1 MENQSLLGETKENVE
16 QAVILYRNF
25 VTMALSFSANHGCVV
40 ACLAYASAQLGD
52 HLGGYGSG
60 ILYVFYALT
69 AFFFA
74 KPIVSMVGPKNGLL
88 LGVGGYCVYVVG
100 FLLAV
105 MLTDT
110 TTRWTIFI
118 STNIVGG
125 CAGGLLWT
133 AQGRYFA
140 RNAKLYAE
148 NMDISVEASTASLAG
163 VFAACYLG
171 AEVVTKVIA
180 TVVFISNEGSA
191 PFIIFTTYTAIAF
204 IAVFVVARLDD
215 LRDEGTWDFD
225 TTSIVRNSL
234 AAGAILLDEPRL
246 TLLVPFQFAFGFV
259 SSFMTF
265 HVFGTVIGDSNSLGG
280 TYIGLLSAIVALT
293 GAVTAVPA
301 GWVAKHYGKSVLMTV
316 GGLCFM
322 LCGAAFLPGSLGNDL
337 GTWELI
343 VPYLIMFGVGR
354 GTWENTNKAV
364 VADYFSDS
372 AELSTSAF
380 ACISFTS
387 GISAAFGFFMWESIS
402 VDVIAFLLT
411 ITSLIAVL
419 SYYVTAHMNERIK
432 ESKETAS
439 QSLGL

>member
-1 MENQSLLGETKENVE
+1 MLAGDQNGDPERGAE
-16 QAVILYRNF
+16 LYSNF
-25 VTMALSFSANHGCVV
+25 LMMAISFSANHGCVV

-60 ILYVFYALT
+60 MLYVFYAIT

-74 KPIVSMVGPKNGLL
+74 KPVVSMVGPKNGLL
-88 LGVGGYCVYVVG
+88 LGVGGYCFYVVG

-105 MLTDT
+105 ILKDT
-110 TTRWTIFI
+110 TTRWVIFL
-118 STNIVGG
+118 STNIIGG

-148 NMDISVEASTASLAG
+148 NMEISVEAATASLAG
-163 VFAACYLG
+163 VFATCYLG
-171 AEVVTKVIA
+171 AEVITKVIA

-204 IAVFVVARLDD
+204 LAVSFVTRLDT
-215 LRDEGTWDFD
+215 LKDEGTWDFD
-225 TTSIVRNSL
+225 TSSIVKNSL
-234 AAGAILLDEPRL
+234 AAGTILIDEPRL

-265 HVFGTVIGDSNSLGG
+265 HVFGTVIGDSDHLGG

-301 GWVAKHYGKSVLMTV
+301 GWVAKHYGKTILMTV

-322 LCGAAFLPGSLGNDL
+322 LCGAAFLPGSVGNGL
-337 GTWELI
+337 GTWALI
-343 VPYLIMFGVGR
+343 VPYLVMFGVGR

-364 VADYFSDS
+364 IADYFSDS

-402 VDVIAFLLT
+402 VSVIAWVLT
-411 ITSLIAVL
+411 ITSLLAVL
-419 SYYVTAHMNERIK
+419 GYYITVHLHEQYR
-432 ESKETAS
+432 ESKIVTS